1 MYKPVYDE
9 QGYIIGF
16 QEVADDATE
25 YRLYYDDHGR
35 VITYTMEKMEGNYV
49 VVDNQTFAEARPDV
63 RVIDGRISTVNP
75 NFIVCKLMPDEKEG
89 TLAAFEDISILLDE
103 STNVKSQLWKINTY
117 ELQ

>member
-16 QEVADDATE
+16 QEVADEVIE

-35 VITYTMEKMEGNYV
+35 VVTYTMDKMEGDYV
-49 VVDNQTFAEARPDV
+49 VIDKQTFAEARPDI
-63 RVIDGRISTVNP
+63 RVINGRITTVNP
-75 NFIVCKLMPDEKEG
+75 NFIVCKLMPHDYEG
-89 TLAAFEDISILLDE
+89 TLCAYEDISILVDE
-103 STNVKSQLWKINTY
+103 DVEAKSQRWKINTY